1 MMVVVM
7 TELLDTAIASVK
19 AAARDLPPGM
29 EPAELSGQIAAAREL
44 GWALDQFV
52 KSVAACYEHLGGSL
66 RHDQGGDPTVAVE
79 LVRVRLDDIVQRLV
93 DVDEAFGDAHNH
105 AARIARA

>member
-1 MMVVVM
+1 MVGM
-7 TELLDTAIASVK
+7 ATELLDAAIASVK
-19 AAARDLPPGM
+19 RAARDLPPGM
-29 EPAELSGQIAAAREL
+29 EPAELSAQIAAAREL

-66 RHDQGGDPTVAVE
+66 RHDQGDDPVVAVE
-79 LVRVRLDDIVQRLV
+79 VVRLRLGDIAARLE
-93 DVDEAFGDAHNH
+93 EADQALGEAHNH